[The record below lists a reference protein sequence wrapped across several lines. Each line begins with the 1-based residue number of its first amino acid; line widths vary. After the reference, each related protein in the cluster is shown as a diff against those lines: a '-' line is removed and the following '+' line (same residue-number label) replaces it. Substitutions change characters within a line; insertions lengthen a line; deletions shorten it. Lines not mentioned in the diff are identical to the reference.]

1 MTPLTFS
8 PNPSAEQPFP
18 GPPLK
23 RLAIPRPGQQHT
35 FAEVASLVL
44 VSLFTGL
51 TVRIV
56 CLTQESYDHW
66 LVWLNCIP
74 ANAGLL
80 ELFDANQ
87 ATLKDCVEFLTEHPG
102 DIVVLHGACTEL
114 WPHQI
119 STAYV
124 SALVETVPDGI
135 VMVV

>member
-1 MTPLTFS
+1 MTSFIF
-8 PNPSAEQPFP
+8 NAKPSAERPFP
-18 GPPLK
+18 GPSLK
-23 RLAIPRPGQQHT
+23 RLAIPRSGKHHP
-35 FAEVASLVL
+35 FAEVASLIL
-44 VSLFTGL
+44 VSLFSGL

-56 CLTQESYDHW
+56 CLTQEYYNRW
-66 LVWLNCIP
+66 QVWLNCIP
-74 ANAGLL
+74 TNAGHL
-80 ELFDANQ
+80 ELFEANQ

-114 WPHQI
+114 WTHQI